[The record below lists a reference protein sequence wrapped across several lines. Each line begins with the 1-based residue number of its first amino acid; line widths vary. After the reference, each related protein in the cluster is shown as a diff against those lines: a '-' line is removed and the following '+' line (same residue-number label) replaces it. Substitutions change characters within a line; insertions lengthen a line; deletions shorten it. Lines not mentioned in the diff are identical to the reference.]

1 MADQPV
7 TIFHLEIPLRRPFAT
22 ATGIVGS
29 RSVALVRLG
38 SDPPFGWGEAAPY
51 PGQDESIAQML
62 QAAKAGDRTPTLSA
76 ALDEATADREARIKG
91 VPLRDTIG
99 ATMSEVPISLAVGLA
114 DDPVGVIE
122 KAVGEGVNRFK
133 LKIAPG
139 RLEHIRAVRGLFPEV
154 VVGVDANG
162 SFDADTVGE
171 LAALGDL
178 EIAYL
183 EQPVDDLRSDAALRA
198 REITGVPLF
207 ADESV
212 RSVAGATR
220 VLALDPVDGLVVKP
234 GRLGWVGALAVRE
247 LANASGKLWRAS
259 GLLETGIG
267 RAYTDTLAACPDA
280 FVSDVAPAEWFLR
293 ADITESRHDGGH
305 ITVPSAPGLGVA
317 PSPDL
322 LDRYLVGRFDLG

>member
-1 MADQPV
+1 MADQSV
-7 TIFHLEIPLRRPFAT
+7 TIFQLEIPLRQPFGT
-22 ATGIVGS
+22 ASGIVGS
-29 RSVALVRLG
+29 RSIALVRLG

-99 ATMSEVPISLAVGLA
+99 ATMSDVPISLAVGL
-114 DDPVGVIE
+114 DDPMGAVEQAFDRGVS
-122 KAVGEGVNRFK
+122 RFK

-139 RLEHIRAVRGLFPEV
+139 RVDHVAGTRARFPRV
-154 VVGVDANG
+154 ALGVDANA
-162 SFDADTVGE
+162 SFDVETIGE
-171 LAALGDL
+171 LTVLADL
-178 EIAYL
+178 DILYL
-183 EQPVDDLRSDAALRA
+183 EQPTPDLASDATHQLRA
-198 REITGVPLF
+198 MAKVPVF
-207 ADESV
+207 SDESV
-212 RSVAGATR
+212 RSVADAER
-220 VLALDPVDGLVVKP
+220 VLALESVDGVVVKP
-234 GRLGWVGALAVRE
+234 GRLGWIGALAVRE

-322 LDRYLVGRFDLG
+322 LDRYLVERIKLG